1 MGKQWTQ
8 RCGCGEGTT
17 AAPIAAAAR
26 KDNAGNAV
34 GRQMQVQTQ
43 MQMDV
48 YRQRD
53 SNKARAES

>member
-1 MGKQWTQ
+1 M
-8 RCGCGEGTT
+8 

-43 MQMDV
+43 MDV
-48 YRQRD
+48 YLRYRQRD